1 MDVQEAT
8 RRAIRRHN
16 LVALGANLV
25 VAVSGGTDS
34 MALLHAL
41 AALRDQ
47 KTLKVQITA
56 ASLDHGLRGAEG
68 AADAAYVLEQCER
81 WQVPCVTGSAD
92 TLALVSS
99 RKLGIEEAARFARY
113 RFLAKVAQDTGADRI
128 ATAHHADDQAETVL
142 MRLLRGTGVAGLA
155 GMGYEAPMPYTPE
168 YTVIRPLLNVTR
180 RQIEAY
186 ASAQGIAPRHDASN
200 DDQAY
205 TRNYL
210 RQSLLPEIETRFPG
224 AARALAQLA
233 ESAAVDN
240 AFIEAMLEVQTA
252 AHTRRLSGKITISR
266 QHFRALDLA
275 LQRRFLRKTIRELGM
290 NEEIGHEHILAAVE
304 VLATAET
311 GAIIEFPGGLS
322 ARLEREEITIIRRV
336 DG

>member
-16 LVALGANLV
+16 LVAPGSNLV
-25 VAVSGGTDS
+25 IAVSGGADS

-41 AALRDQ
+41 VVLRDQ
-47 KTLKVQITA
+47 KTLDIHLTA
-56 ASLDHGLRGAEG
+56 VSLDHGLRGADG
-68 AADAAYVLEQCER
+68 AADVAYVVQQCDR
-81 WQVPCVTGSAD
+81 WQVKCITGNTD
-92 TLALVSS
+92 TRALANS

-113 RFLAKVAQDTGADRI
+113 SFLAKMAQETGASRV

-155 GMGYEAPMPYTPE
+155 GMGYEAPMPYNLIF
-168 YTVIRPLLNVTR
+168 TVIRPLLNVTR

-186 ASAQGIAPRHDASN
+186 NAAQGIAPCHDASN
-200 DDQAY
+200 DDETY

-210 RQSLLPEIETRFPG
+210 RQTLLPEMETRFPG
-224 AARALAQLA
+224 SARALTQLA

-240 AFIEAMLEVQTA
+240 AFMEAALAEQTEPHIE
-252 AHTRRLSGKITISR
+252 RLSGQITITR
-266 QHFRALDLA
+266 MHFQGLDPA
-275 LQRRFLRKTIRELGM
+275 LQRRFLRKAIRELGM

-304 VLATAET
+304 VLTNGET
-311 GAIIEFPGGLS
+311 GAVAEFPGGLR
-322 ARLEREEITIIRRV
+322 ARLEREKIVIV
-336 DG
+336 LPLQG